1 MGLIDLRHL
10 RIQRGD
16 KVILDGIDL
25 DIDAGSFVAIVGP
38 NGSGKT
44 TILKTLLGLAA
55 PYEGLIHIDGESLE
69 EFSPRERSGKMG
81 WLPQKDFTA
90 EPMAAL
96 DFVVTSRYRFRE
108 SSSDSLEHARAALER
123 VKMGH
128 MEHRY
133 VSTLSGGECQRISL
147 ACLLAQDTPILLVD
161 EPGNHLDPG
170 QQLQVY
176 TLLGELWRGGKTV
189 VCVTHDVNLLRQ
201 VGTHPEQGEVRV
213 IGLQEGALAFDASL
227 SDPDMADHLSS
238 LFDIQVLTLSTRGG
252 PYFGISPKE
261 PA

>member
-1 MGLIDLRHL
+1 MGLIDIRNL

-16 KVILDGIDL
+16 KVILNAIDL
-25 DIDAGSFVAIVGP
+25 EIEKGSLVAIVGP

-44 TILKTLLGLAA
+44 TILKTLLGLTA
-55 PYEGLIHIDGESLE
+55 PFDGEVEIDGGRLDT
-69 EFSPRERSGKMG
+69 FSPRERSGLMG

-96 DFVVTSRYRFRE
+96 NFVMTARYRFRE
-108 SSSDSLEHARAALER
+108 SASASMQHARKALEH
-123 VKMGH
+123 VKMSH
-128 MEHRY
+128 MEQRL

-147 ACLLAQDTPILLVD
+147 ACLLAQDTPIFLVD

-176 TLLGELWRGGKTV
+176 TLLGELWRAGKTV

-201 VGTHPEQGEVRV
+201 VGVNEDAGEVRV
-213 IGLQEGALAFDASL
+213 IGLKEGALAFDESL
-227 SDPDMADHLSS
+227 SEPALADHLSN
-238 LFDIQVLTLSTRGG
+238 LFDIHVLALSTNGG

-261 PA
+261 VG